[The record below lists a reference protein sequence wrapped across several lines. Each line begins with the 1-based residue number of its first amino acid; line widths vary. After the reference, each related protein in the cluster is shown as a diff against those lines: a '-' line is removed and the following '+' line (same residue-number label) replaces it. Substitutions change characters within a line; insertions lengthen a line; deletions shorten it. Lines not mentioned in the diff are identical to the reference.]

1 MQPAGSP
8 EGALARLGFAPPAPS
23 SQPAAPSHQQPHPQE
38 HQQPPPA
45 PPPAPPSSSDPPPAA
60 PPVAPGLAQTQPQAS
75 APKRVAAACTRQVPR
90 AFASAPPA
98 GGSRSLSR
106 RSACT
111 VEGSVG
117 FGWRDGALE
126 RVGRRAGEMGR
137 EMGLAR
143 SGNHGLLS
151 RAAAGSCGIDR
162 SAGERWACRAQVER
176 RAAAVLHCWIDS
188 QGALRFPR
196 TGDTTRVS
204 ARQGTAC
211 IARGHEADCVRGEK
225 GKAADDRV
233 PRARK
238 RRLDEEDGL
247 PPSFSAAHRA
257 SYAGP
262 GASHNGSFGGVF
274 ASTSG
279 GGGGAGGPARDGF
292 VASPSP
298 PSSSWSPRAS
308 YPALYSGVKR
318 EDEGARGEV
327 LPPPPL
333 LIEACENFFQSYFQL
348 GFLHRPSFL
357 HQLQTRPESVSTFLL
372 LSMLAISARFTP
384 SLAAKHGSPFRAAEH
399 YASKA
404 HALILGELVEPSID
418 RVQALYLLGIHDF
431 GNGTAFRSKLFANM
445 ARQMAEALNLHEDVP
460 GASVIENETR
470 RRTWWFLG
478 MDALGT
484 VGSATGVFDPLAMPV
499 PLPSQ
504 EQDFTFGVKSRT
516 PQYFPGATSAIAK
529 QNPTVPGEMS
539 LLAALLTVMSIFGRT
554 ARALSQSSSASND
567 ETMIPP
573 WQPGSLLLNT
583 QRSLQSWLGVLSPL
597 QKWST
602 NNLLAYRTQHLD
614 LGFGCVFVDYHAIN
628 ILVRRAYLPQ
638 MIRALA
644 PSNKG
649 DTAASAVNGVVPPD
663 GVDYWAQMARKLVE
677 HAFDIVELHEEVTG
691 VRPASRGMTPHL
703 AFCIYLAGTI
713 LSYLRICPWPRIAS
727 SLELLQHVATI
738 WPIVERWHRSIYAQ
752 ATSTPLD
759 SLASDQAAGI
769 ARADLHL
776 DHEAGLFRQ
785 YAPASS
791 VTDGASPA
799 QKMDAASALAAM
811 STSGAQPQAPPLSLA
826 WTPTSAQSVPAT
838 APTTSA
844 QPQAQTGP
852 ARYSSAVSGMFRAIS
867 GAVPASSAAAAPPG
881 SLAHAL
887 NGGTGRTGG
896 TVGESVS
903 PASHAASP
911 AFSGLFTPNPDAN
924 GGGSAGMAG
933 EGLHE
938 GQQNLEALFTLDLG
952 DLNELNQFLAGYGGI
967 GFDPL
972 GN

>member
-1 MQPAGSP
+1 MT
-8 EGALARLGFAPPAPS
+8 
-23 SQPAAPSHQQPHPQE
+23 
-38 HQQPPPA
+38 
-45 PPPAPPSSSDPPPAA
+45 D
-60 PPVAPGLAQTQPQAS
+60 
-75 APKRVAAACTRQVPR
+75 
-90 AFASAPPA
+90 
-98 GGSRSLSR
+98 
-106 RSACT
+106 
-111 VEGSVG
+111 
-117 FGWRDGALE
+117 
-126 RVGRRAGEMGR
+126 
-137 EMGLAR
+137 
-143 SGNHGLLS
+143 
-151 RAAAGSCGIDR
+151 
-162 SAGERWACRAQVER
+162 
-176 RAAAVLHCWIDS
+176 
-188 QGALRFPR
+188 
-196 TGDTTRVS
+196 
-204 ARQGTAC
+204 
-211 IARGHEADCVRGEK
+211 
-225 GKAADDRV
+225 
-233 PRARK
+233 
-238 RRLDEEDGL
+238 
-247 PPSFSAAHRA
+247 
-257 SYAGP
+257 
-262 GASHNGSFGGVF
+262 
-274 ASTSG
+274 
-279 GGGGAGGPARDGF
+279 
-292 VASPSP
+292 
-298 PSSSWSPRAS
+298 
-308 YPALYSGVKR
+308 
-318 EDEGARGEV
+318 
-327 LPPPPL
+327 
-333 LIEACENFFQSYFQL
+333 FFQSYFQL

-663 GVDYWAQMARKLVE
+663 GVEYWAQMARKLVE

-703 AFCIYLAGTI
+703 C
-713 LSYLRICPWPRIAS
+713 
-727 SLELLQHVATI
+727 
-738 WPIVERWHRSIYAQ
+738 
-752 ATSTPLD
+752 
-759 SLASDQAAGI
+759 
-769 ARADLHL
+769 
-776 DHEAGLFRQ
+776 
-785 YAPASS
+785 APC
-791 VTDGASPA
+791 TR
-799 QKMDAASALAAM
+799 
-811 STSGAQPQAPPLSLA
+811 
-826 WTPTSAQSVPAT
+826 PT
-838 APTTSA
+838 
-844 QPQAQTGP
+844 
-852 ARYSSAVSGMFRAIS
+852 
-867 GAVPASSAAAAPPG
+867 
-881 SLAHAL
+881 
-887 NGGTGRTGG
+887 
-896 TVGESVS
+896 
-903 PASHAASP
+903 
-911 AFSGLFTPNPDAN
+911 
-924 GGGSAGMAG
+924 
-933 EGLHE
+933 
-938 GQQNLEALFTLDLG
+938 
-952 DLNELNQFLAGYGGI
+952 
-967 GFDPL
+967 
-972 GN
+972 